1 MGAENSSRI
10 LAVRLRAIPKM
21 LPMIPSV
28 LRGVN
33 LRDLEK
39 IKAIVREAYPSVP
52 QLSAQELDELMQRSA
67 SLLLVDVRSRK
78 EFDVSHLRS
87 ANNFQSV
94 EQIAEAV

>member
-1 MGAENSSRI
+1 
-10 LAVRLRAIPKM
+10 M

-52 QLSAQELDELMQRSA
+52 QLSAQELDELMQRLKRVRVIGPA
-67 SLLLVDVRSRK
+67 GRLLVLGHAPALGCS
-78 EFDVSHLRS
+78 FVSQFFYKPFTRP
-87 ANNFQSV
+87 
-94 EQIAEAV
+94 